1 MPVALVSAASRAVIE
16 RTAVDFRHGL
26 AAPAVARD
34 AAGPVLSLVHGP
46 TRVTVA
52 LSEES
57 LGALVLAL
65 VTGVTREAC

>member
-1 MPVALVSAASRAVIE
+1 MIDRISL
-16 RTAVDFRHGL
+16 DFRHGL
-26 AAPAVARD
+26 AEPTIARD
-34 AAGPVLSLVHGP
+34 AAGPVLSLVHRP
-46 TRVTVA
+46 TRVTIA